1 MNNKNPPYKKEARPI
16 LMVPSLF
23 FYVVEVASPYVTPI
37 MPYEAS
43 FAKARDFR
51 FDPLTTDGPTV
62 R

>member
-23 FYVVEVASPYVTPI
+23 FHVVEVASPCVTPV

-43 FAKARDFR
+43 FAKATGLSF
-51 FDPLTTDGPTV
+51 
-62 R
+62 

>member
-43 FAKARDFR
+43 FAKATGLSF
-51 FDPLTTDGPTV
+51 
-62 R
+62 